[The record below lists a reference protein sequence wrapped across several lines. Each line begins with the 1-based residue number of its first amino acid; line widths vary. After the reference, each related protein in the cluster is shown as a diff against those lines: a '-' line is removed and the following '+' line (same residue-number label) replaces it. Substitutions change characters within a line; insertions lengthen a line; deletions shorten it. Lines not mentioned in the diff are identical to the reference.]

1 MRKTYLGALLLA
13 GTLAFTACQNE
24 TIIYLDENGNPIE
37 NVELKEGE
45 GILKINLSNTSAN
58 SRAARPVGSSAAANI
73 VNTVKV
79 HIYSKEKD
87 GDYAVD
93 NTISLKSTDESNNIT
108 LSGGVITIKSTKGQQ
123 EDHTNDPSVNHEV
136 AKVSLKGLD
145 SEKTYKFIAV
155 GYNASDNETSP
166 YAYGSSSPGGI
177 FTTTSSK
184 TGYEV
189 EELFSGEVESTGPKA
204 TITVNMERQIAGM
217 LAYFKN
223 VPATINNQ
231 TVDYI
236 KIFASAN
243 TENTNFEFPS
253 SEDFNGAG
261 TTNTSETLLM
271 SFHVSDI
278 KKGEENGYYTFY
290 TMNEYRGDISN
301 KKAPLADGYIAPT
314 DLQLEANSI
323 FGGRYIIP
331 YANTVDANT
340 LVIKFY
346 NGTSTVLKT
355 LNVTTNASGYEGNN
369 KKFDIKR
376 NNFYSIGQKLE
387 TDTTTPTEPGEPDK
401 PIDLSGN
408 TDIVVTI
415 NDAWK
420 VLHNMGVEE

>member
-13 GTLAFTACQNE
+13 GTLVFTACQNE

-58 SRAARPVGSSAAANI
+58 SRAARPVGSSAAANN

-79 HIYSKEKD
+79 HIYSKD
-87 GDYAVD
+87 NGGNYAVD
-93 NTISLKSTDESNNIT
+93 NTISLKSTDDSNIT

-123 EDHTNDPSVNHEV
+123 DDHTNDLGVNHQV

-155 GYNASDNETSP
+155 GYNAADNLISP
-166 YAYGSSSPGGI
+166 YTYSSSSPGGI
-177 FTTTSSK
+177 FTTLSSK
-184 TGYEV
+184 GGYEV

-223 VPATINNQ
+223 VPATIDGK
-231 TVDYI
+231 TVEYI

-278 KKGEENGYYTFY
+278 KKSVENGYYTFH
-290 TMNEYRGDISN
+290 TMDEYRGDTSS
-301 KKAPLADGYIAPT
+301 KKAPLAEGYIAPP

-331 YANTVDANT
+331 YANTVNANT

-346 NGTSTVLKT
+346 DGTNNVLKT
-355 LNVTTNASGYEGNN
+355 LNVTTNASGYDGNN
-369 KKFDIKR
+369 KIFDIKR